1 MLEQVRE
8 LYESYTAEFTRLESN
23 RRLGAGMFGLGGGPR
38 DYPCHERF
46 GKDLEKLL
54 RQAASHPAR
63 AGEIL
68 EYVYFASL
76 GRRKDAVYWMM
87 TAVHGMTLELA
98 GQLSPQ
104 EAGRLLARYQEAYP
118 RREWLPVQKKVAAA
132 LKARANG

>member
-8 LYESYTAEFTRLESN
+8 LYEDYTAEFARLESN

-46 GKDLEKLL
+46 SRALEELL
-54 RQAASHPAR
+54 CRAASNEAQ
-63 AGEIL
+63 AEEIL
-68 EYVYFASL
+68 EYVYFAPL

-87 TAVHGMTLELA
+87 TAVHGMTLELVGQTSPRGA
-98 GQLSPQ
+98 GQ
-104 EAGRLLARYQEAYP
+104 LLARYQEAYP

-132 LKARANG
+132 LKTRANG